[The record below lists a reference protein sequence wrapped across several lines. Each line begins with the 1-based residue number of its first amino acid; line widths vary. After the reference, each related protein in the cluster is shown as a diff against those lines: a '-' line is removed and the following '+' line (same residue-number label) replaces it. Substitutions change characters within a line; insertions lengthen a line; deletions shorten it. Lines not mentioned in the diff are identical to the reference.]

1 MVPMALPAD
10 WITCPHTGTVAAAAP
25 PDSAPLP
32 PPPPPPP
39 PRFCRTAEKASC
51 RAVDAADA
59 ALPSAS
65 FTRSSTWL
73 YAHTHTPTGRRDS
86 TQWLCTLGVLVLA
99 RRPSNITMIT
109 TVWISSTFLCC

>member
-25 PDSAPLP
+25 PDSA
-32 PPPPPPP
+32 PPPPPP

-73 YAHTHTPTGRRDS
+73 YAHTHTPTGRRES
-86 TQWLCTLGVLVLA
+86 TQWLCTRGVLVLA